1 MILYVILGMKAS
13 ENLVFSLI
21 FNMHIIN
28 VVLRS
33 VKKYLSQS
41 PEKQSPAA
49 DLPRALQS
57 LFPSTPDYTTCGI
70 YNHICKPANH
80 AISQMFMITDTCIG
94 QIFIFLF
101 RTGDTRIHIQLYLP
115 SLISSSSLSYS
126 ACSDSHS
133 FFYFGPHR

>member
-13 ENLVFSLI
+13 EKPCIFTY

-41 PEKQSPAA
+41 PKKQSPAA

-70 YNHICKPANH
+70 YNH
-80 AISQMFMITDTCIG
+80 
-94 QIFIFLF
+94 
-101 RTGDTRIHIQLYLP
+101 
-115 SLISSSSLSYS
+115 SL
-126 ACSDSHS
+126 
-133 FFYFGPHR
+133 

>member
-1 MILYVILGMKAS
+1 MSAVPGQHPIITILLLCLILISFCIHQRLRYDTLCDLRYEGFG
-13 ENLVFSLI
+13 ETFY

-49 DLPRALQS
+49 DLPRVLQS

-70 YNHICKPANH
+70 YNH
-80 AISQMFMITDTCIG
+80 
-94 QIFIFLF
+94 
-101 RTGDTRIHIQLYLP
+101 
-115 SLISSSSLSYS
+115 SL
-126 ACSDSHS
+126 
-133 FFYFGPHR
+133 

>member
-13 ENLVFSLI
+13 EKPFI
-21 FNMHIIN
+21 FTYFNMHIIN

-49 DLPRALQS
+49 DLPHALN
-57 LFPSTPDYTTCGI
+57 LFFHPRQIIPPVEFITTV
-70 YNHICKPANH
+70 CKPADH

-101 RTGDTRIHIQLYLP
+101 RTGDTRIHIQYILP
-115 SLISSSSLSYS
+115 L
-126 ACSDSHS
+126 
-133 FFYFGPHR
+133 